1 MRFAMLSKS
10 SAIALL
16 ASVLGPFAPFAA
28 GFALAAD
35 LSIPPASK
43 SAKTLQKPAADKRSA
58 QKAALT
64 KADKAKRQDA
74 QRRILTYNLYQ
85 DPHFKLNGAM
95 ADKRHFGAPHVLDKF
110 GTGFG
115 SSVPAV
121 PLMRPGTRQAAP
133 PELKVAEQE
142 SQGIDFGCG
151 DKPFRGRAVTRELT
165 ACYKHNV
172 DRSWKTQTYLS
183 REYVEGTQKWGG
195 GLAVRYAY

>member
-1 MRFAMLSKS
+1 MLSKP

-16 ASVLGPFAPFAA
+16 ASVFGPLAA
-28 GFALAAD
+28 GVALAAD
-35 LSIPPASK
+35 LSIPPTSK
-43 SAKTLQKPAADKRSA
+43 SAKALQKPAADKRVA
-58 QKAALT
+58 QKAVLA

-85 DPHFKLNGAM
+85 DPLFKLNGAVT
-95 ADKRHFGAPHVLDKF
+95 DKRHFGAPHVLDKF

-115 SSVPAV
+115 NSVPAV
-121 PLMRPGTRQAAP
+121 PSMRPTRQAAL

-142 SQGIDFGCG
+142 SLGIDFGCG
-151 DKPFRGRAVTRELT
+151 DKPFRGRAVTKELT
-165 ACYKHNV
+165 ACYKHDV

>member
-1 MRFAMLSKS
+1 MLSKL

-16 ASVLGPFAPFAA
+16 ASALGPLAA
-28 GFALAAD
+28 AFSHAAD

-43 SAKTLQKPAADKRSA
+43 SARQAVNKPAADKRGM
-58 QKAALT
+58 QKTALS
-64 KADKAKRQDA
+64 KAGKAKRNDA
-74 QRRILTYNLYQ
+74 QRRIVTYNLYK
-85 DPHFKLNGAM
+85 DPVFKLNGAV

-115 SSVPAV
+115 NSVPAA
-121 PLMRPGTRQAAP
+121 PLLRPGTRLAGA
-133 PELKVAEQE
+133 PELKVGEPENA
-142 SQGIDFGCG
+142 GIDFGCR
-151 DKPFRGRAVTRELT
+151 DKPFRGTAVRKELT

-183 REYVEGTQKWGG
+183 REYVEGSQKWGG